1 MPTKAVCGLA
11 VRGFA
16 ERSGTHHWRR
26 AVERKAAVALYE
38 ALVATNP
45 RIERKGDTMPYTSLN
60 GHMFSVLHKDGTVA
74 LRLPEDERTAFLK
87 KYRTTLASQYG
98 SVQPEYVVVPD
109 ALLAKTQELKRF
121 FDLSYAYVAS
131 LKPKPTAK
139 KKPGARKNPRA

>member
-1 MPTKAVCGLA
+1 
-11 VRGFA
+11 
-16 ERSGTHHWRR
+16 
-26 AVERKAAVALYE
+26 VERKAAVELYK

-60 GHMFSVLHKDGTVA
+60 GHMFSVHHKDGTVA
-74 LRLPEDERTAFLK
+74 LRLPEDERTAFLR
-87 KYRTTLASQYG
+87 KYKTTLASQYG

-139 KKPGARKNPRA
+139 KKPGAKRKPRS